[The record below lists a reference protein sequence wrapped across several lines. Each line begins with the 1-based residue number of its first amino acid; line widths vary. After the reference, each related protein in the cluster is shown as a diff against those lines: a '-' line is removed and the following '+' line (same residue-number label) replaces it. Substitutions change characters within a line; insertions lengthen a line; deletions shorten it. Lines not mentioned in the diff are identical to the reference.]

1 MTAKKQ
7 QKYNDHNRR
16 CNSNGNGQFPQTS
29 DTEKQYKSLSVRLR
43 AYSNT
48 VDGHLITYLHQGN
61 GLSTSKEMALQAL
74 RIYWLPL
81 AYKAQVDA
89 GVGINDQE
97 VRRISLICCHAL
109 EQHLAYLR
117 MELGL
122 PNKSSDVLPV
132 NLSTIAN
139 PQNLATMFLDTGNSS
154 KNDHESSKSQV
165 ISNNNQ
171 PNERIDSDSFIP
183 GKGSFHDDNDDMFAD
198 I

>member
-1 MTAKKQ
+1 M
-7 QKYNDHNRR
+7 
-16 CNSNGNGQFPQTS
+16 
-29 DTEKQYKSLSVRLR
+29 
-43 AYSNT
+43 
-48 VDGHLITYLHQGN
+48 LITYLQQGDEVR
-61 GLSTSKEMALQAL
+61 SSKEMVLQAL
-74 RIYWLPL
+74 RMCWLPL

-139 PQNLATMFLDTGNSS
+139 PQNLANMFTLDIGSSS
-154 KNDHESSKSQV
+154 KNANESSKSQV
-165 ISNNNQ
+165 SSNNQ
-171 PNERIDSDSFIP
+171 PNNRIDSDSFIP
-183 GKGSFHDDNDDMFAD
+183 GRGSFHDDNDDMFAD